1 MAEKEAT
8 REKKI
13 ETARRRLLGLRP
25 VSVVSWRDAVATIG
39 PIVLLTALAVWA
51 ALYLVRPAPP
61 SSITIAGGPENSNFR
76 NIAAQYEKILA
87 RNGVELKIVPSLG
100 SLDSLK
106 KLAGGEVDLAF
117 VQSGVTL
124 ENGTDELVSL
134 GTMFRQPVSIFYRSE
149 KPFERLSQMDG
160 MRIAVGREGSGT
172 RFIALALLK
181 GNGLE
186 PGAGKTLFLDLEGEA
201 AREALRAGQVDAI
214 FLSGDSAA
222 VKTVR
227 SLLREPGVRLFDFT
241 AQGEAYERR
250 FRYLNRL
257 ELPPGAFD
265 LGNNLPDRRITMM
278 APTVELLSHRDLH
291 PALTDLLVEA
301 AQEIHS
307 RSSLMQ
313 NPREFPHPIEHDYPM
328 SEDAARYYKSGKSF
342 AYRFLPFWLASLVSR
357 ALVVL
362 LPLLVILIPGM
373 RFAPALYA
381 WRVNRRLYKRYGEM
395 MALERA
401 AQEPMTP
408 EQRAALVQRL
418 DEIEKSVINVK
429 MPGAFA
435 DQSYIMRRHIKFVR
449 DSLSG
454 NPTRKD
460 DDVELVR

>member
-124 ENGTDELVSL
+124 ESGTDELVSL

-186 PGAGKTLFLDLEGEA
+186 PDTGKTQFLDLEGEA

-454 NPTRKD
+454 NATRKD